1 MTPERWRQVEEI
13 FQAAVERDGEER
25 DDFLTEACGGDAELR
40 SEVES
45 LLDYETARTLR
56 GQPFQQAIKGAARSL
71 TIEQIEPEAPGDN
84 LIGRRIGAYRVANL
98 IGRGGMGAVYLAE
111 RDDAQF
117 DQQVAIKVIKRG
129 MDTDFIRER
138 FLRERQILAGLDHPH
153 VARLLDGGAT
163 EDGLPYFVMEH
174 VAGVA
179 ITDYCETNKLSI
191 TERLKLFRQVC
202 AAVQHA
208 HQKLVA
214 HRDLKPSNILVNRD
228 GAPKLL
234 DFGVAK
240 LLASDADQT
249 RTRTEQRMLTPDYAS
264 PEQVRGE
271 TITTAADIYSLGVV
285 LYELLT
291 GRRLRQF
298 KTASPAEIER
308 AICET
313 EPAKPSD
320 AVSPE
325 TVSAGKLQK
334 QLAGDLDNIVL
345 MAMRNEPER
354 RYQSVEQ
361 FSEDIR
367 RHLEGLPVIARQDTM
382 GYRAGKFIRRHKL
395 GVAATTLVIA
405 SLTAGVAVANYQA
418 RRAERRFQQVRKL
431 ANTFLF
437 DFHDKIQNLPGS
449 TEAREMVVKTALEY
463 LDSLATEAAGDV
475 TLEGELAVAY
485 QKVGDV
491 QGDPWAPNLGQTEAA
506 MLSYQK
512 SVRLAQKLASRDGS
526 DLLIRR
532 TLAEGYFKLGALQ
545 SESGDKLS
553 ANATMRQAIGDAETL
568 ARQTGDVKDLVRVE
582 NLYTRL
588 GDTQLD
594 TGDAASALQSYRQSH
609 KLTESRA
616 ALHPSDNA
624 RIGVATGHSHIGEAL
639 AAMGDL
645 TGAIESYSLSVRMS
659 EELVERQPTNQF
671 YLRLVRVNHSW
682 LGRLSWSAQF
692 VNLGDEQAAIRHY
705 RKALAI
711 AERQVEA
718 DPQNAR
724 ARQDLAIDAGNL
736 AEALTRSD
744 PARAAELFRRALAA
758 MRPLLEASPNE
769 FMYLRRETDQIRG
782 LAGALWRMGDRQGA
796 LRHLQR
802 SLAQSRALAARDPVN
817 TQVQADLHSNLLS
830 LGELSL
836 ELGDHASSLEHYR
849 QALALVEA
857 LGQAP
862 ETSIYARWRK
872 GDAYAGLGK
881 YHAALAAAPKTSPE
895 QRRAHRGEA
904 CAWRRKALGVWD
916 SWNQYGVS
924 SVFNA
929 AKREQAA
936 RALTQC
942 EAAISRPA
950 ADQKP

>member
-40 SEVES
+40 REIVS
-45 LLDYETARTLR
+45 LLAYETARTLT

-71 TIEQIEPEAPGDN
+71 PIEQIEPEAPGDN
-84 LIGRRIGAYRVANL
+84 LIGRRLGAYRVANL
-98 IGRGGMGAVYLAE
+98 IGHGGMGAVYLAE

-117 DQQVAIKVIKRG
+117 DQQVAIKIIKRG

-179 ITDYCETNKLSI
+179 ITDYCEANKLSI
-191 TERLKLFRQVC
+191 TDRLKLFRQVC

-240 LLASDADQT
+240 LLAPDADQT

-449 TEAREMVVKTALEY
+449 TDAREMVVETALEY
-463 LDSLATEAAGDV
+463 LDSLAAEAGNDPQ
-475 TLEGELAVAY
+475 LEWELAMAY

-491 QGDPWAPNLGQTEAA
+491 QGDPWAHSLGHATQALKSYEKA
-506 MLSYQK
+506 MA
-512 SVRLAQKLASRDGS
+512 LAQKLATADRYDVK
-526 DLLIRR
+526 IQRA
-532 TLAEGYFKLGALQ
+532 LAQVYFKIGTLR
-545 SESGDKLS
+545 EETGDKGGSYELLRRSISLS
-553 ANATMRQAIGDAETL
+553 EDVARRSEDQSDARFL
-568 ARQTGDVKDLVRVE
+568 SDC
-582 NLYTRL
+582 YIRL
-588 GDTQLD
+588 GDLYLD
-594 TGDAASALQSYRQSH
+594 TGDARSGLEFYRKSLETTKQLMQKTQDDENRFSVAIDYGH
-609 KLTESRA
+609 VGESLTS
-616 ALHPSDNA
+616 
-624 RIGVATGHSHIGEAL
+624 
-639 AAMGDL
+639 MGDL
-645 TGAIESYSLSVRMS
+645 TNAIENYRQGMTACEEVVRRNPNNNRYKRD
-659 EELVERQPTNQF
+659 LGVL
-671 YLRLVRVNHSW
+671 YHW
-682 LGRLSWSAQF
+682 LGHLSGNPVY
-692 VNLGDEQAAIRHY
+692 VNAGDKIGALGYYQQ
-705 RKALAI
+705 ALAI
-711 AERQVEA
+711 AKETVA
-718 DPQNAR
+718 VDPKSAFAR
-724 ARQDLAIDAGNL
+724 SDLINYHNSIGAIL
-736 AEALTRSD
+736 AESD
-744 PARAAELFRRALAA
+744 SAASLEHYREALA
-758 MRPLLEASPNE
+758 LVESL
-769 FMYLRRETDQIRG
+769 
-782 LAGALWRMGDRQGA
+782 LAGAPDEFRFLRRQASILRSVAAPLRKLGDSTTALKNLRQS
-796 LRHLQR
+796 LQITR
-802 SLAQSRALAARDPVN
+802 QLSSRYPANPQVQVSLHASLLALADEMAE
-817 TQVQADLHSNLLS
+817 S
-830 LGELSL
+830 
-836 ELGDHASSLEHYR
+836 GDHTTALDHYR
-849 QALALVEA
+849 QALAIA
-857 LGQAP
+857 
-862 ETSIYARWRK
+862 ETLAAAARSDVYARWRLA
-872 GDAYAGLGK
+872 DSYAGLATL
-881 YHAALAAAPKTSPE
+881 YESLATGPKTPPA
-895 QRRAHRGEA
+895 QRGANRNEA
-904 CAWRRKALGVWD
+904 CSWRRKALEVWD
-916 SWNQYGVS
+916 GWNQYGVS

-929 AKREQAA
+929 AKREQAD

-942 EAAISRPA
+942 EAAISHPA